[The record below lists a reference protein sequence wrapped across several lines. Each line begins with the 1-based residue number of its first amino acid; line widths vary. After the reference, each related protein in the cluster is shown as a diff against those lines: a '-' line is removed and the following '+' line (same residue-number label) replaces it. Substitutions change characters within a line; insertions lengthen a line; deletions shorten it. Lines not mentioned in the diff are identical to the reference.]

1 MLGDQAL
8 FINLPGETILWVVW
22 SIIFIS
28 QFALSLITNKPKP
41 GSVRANL
48 IWLAVLSA
56 MILFTPILG
65 GMNLTNYKFIPGI
78 LNAESGSNSVM
89 LFIAVP
95 WMLAAIFVNTF
106 PAFSLAIASGFLL
119 STILTHNFSTPLY
132 FGGAILIFSG
142 LIKKDISIKNDWL
155 SNSPLVKALLT
166 IAILSPLAFLLFM
179 FEQSGGILE
188 RFEYAKSGF
197 TEVFLSLTISIFIG
211 GIFCQVAI
219 SLFRKNWLVKKS
231 NFLKPSLV
239 YRKWL
244 YGNASFGLIFLVIFF
259 LWKFLLDQA
268 VDQRA
273 IVYLLIFSL
282 ILIFLS
288 IFIWFNVVKTQVD
301 VDNVLSQMQK
311 MLKGDYYDVYEPG
324 KNTKKRS
331 ELIEKFETLKRD
343 IRINKSLKERLI
355 SLDPG
360 ISNSMTLE
368 DVLSGILRS
377 AYDEKTSSVR
387 IILFV
392 SRQENRANDRFL
404 RMGLGTENKLY
415 AYLDELIIEQLGKE
429 SRLVLNE
436 IKVDQLFNL
445 KPGMPFPDSIIAIR
459 LMKGEEY
466 LGVLWIGF
474 SQVKWFDQEDLAF
487 YDILGERAS
496 NLIQNAQ
503 LTKNAVSTYRRYQ
516 RLLDAIP
523 EPIYVTDGKGNLRF
537 SNLESTSEKG
547 IRLDNFQEISLGL
560 SDIISDARENPF
572 SKEVNLQNGQS
583 YKAKICKFNFD
594 EHTTDFLITLEENTK
609 PKSANLGKDEF
620 VTTVSHGLRMP
631 LNRMKGYV
639 SLLQN
644 IGSLSDQQET
654 YLQRTFSEMDGMQ
667 KLIDNILNLE
677 RLDSNDPI
685 RPTFFKLKELV
696 GYVIGTVESQAV
708 KKKIK
713 LNLFYGFTDDIEVQ
727 ADLTLLQQALI
738 NILDNAIKFSN
749 MDGIVDVQVDKL
761 DDKIQFSFRD
771 YGPGIAP
778 LDLPRVF
785 DRYFHVEHGASG
797 QTRGIGLGLAI
808 VRTIAEKHNGKVW
821 VNSQLGRGS
830 TFYFEIPIS
839 HDP

>member
-1 MLGDQAL
+1 MLGDQVL
-8 FINLPGETILWVVW
+8 FINLPGEPVLWIVW

-28 QFALSLITNKPKP
+28 QFAFSLIGNKPKLKS
-41 GSVRANL
+41 GRSNL
-48 IWLAVLSA
+48 IWLAVFSA
-56 MILFTPILG
+56 MILFTSILG
-65 GMNLTNYKFIPGI
+65 GMDLTTWKFIPGMP
-78 LNAESGSNSVM
+78 NTESGSHFVM

-95 WMLAAIFVNTF
+95 WMLAVIFVNTF

-119 STILTHNFSTPLY
+119 STFLTHNFFTPLF
-132 FGGAILIFSG
+132 FGAALLIYSG
-142 LIKKDISIKNDWL
+142 LIKNDLSIKNDWL
-155 SNSPLVKALLT
+155 SNSPLVKALIT
-166 IAILSPLAFLLFM
+166 IAILSPWAFLLFM
-179 FEQSGGILE
+179 LEQPGRITE
-188 RFEYAKSGF
+188 RFEQAISGF
-197 TEVFLSLTISIFIG
+197 SDVFLSLAISIIIG

-219 SLFRKNWLVKKS
+219 LLFSKIWLMKKS
-231 NFLKPSLV
+231 SSLKPSLAH
-239 YRKWL
+239 RKWL
-244 YGNASFGLIFLVIFF
+244 YGSVSFGIIFLVIYY
-259 LWKFLLDQA
+259 LWKYLLNQAFDQN
-268 VDQRA
+268 A
-273 IVYLLIFSL
+273 ITYLLIFTL
-282 ILIFLS
+282 VLIFLS
-288 IFIWFNVVKTQVD
+288 IFIWFNVVKVQLD
-301 VDNVLSQMQK
+301 VDYVLSQIQK
-311 MLKGDYYDVYEPG
+311 MLKGDYYDIYEPG
-324 KNTKKRS
+324 KNNVKRS
-331 ELIEKFETLKRD
+331 ELIEKFITLKRD

-360 ISNSMTLE
+360 ISSAMNLE

-387 IILFV
+387 IVLFV
-392 SRQENRANDRFL
+392 SRQDDRADERFL
-404 RMGLGTENKLY
+404 RMGLGAENKLF
-415 AYLDELIIEQLGKE
+415 AYLDELIIEQLGNE
-429 SRLVLNE
+429 SRLILNE

-496 NLIQNAQ
+496 NLIQKTQ
-503 LTKNAVSTYRRYQ
+503 QTKNAVSAVKRYQ

-523 EPIYVTDGKGNLRF
+523 GPIYVTDEKGNLKF
-537 SNLESTSEKG
+537 SNLATANEKG
-547 IRLDNFQEISLGL
+547 LGSDNFREISLGF
-560 SDIISDARENPF
+560 SDIISEVQDSPI
-572 SKEVNLQNGQS
+572 SKEVNLQNGQK
-583 YKAKICKFNFD
+583 YLATICKFNFD
-594 EHTTDFLITLEENTK
+594 EHTTDYLITLEEKIK
-609 PKSANLGKDEF
+609 PKNANLGKDEF

-654 YLQRTFSEMDGMQ
+654 YLQRIFSEMDGMQ

-685 RPTFFKLKELV
+685 RSTFFKIKEMV
-696 GYVIGTVESQAV
+696 GYVVRTVESQAL

-713 LNLFYGFTDDIEVQ
+713 LNLYYEFPDDVEVQ
-727 ADLTLLQQALI
+727 ADLTLVQQALI

-749 MDGIVDVQVDKL
+749 LDGIVDIHVDKL
-761 DDKIQFSFRD
+761 DDKVQISIRD

-778 LDLPRVF
+778 LDIPRVF

-839 HDP
+839 HDS